1 MSASTRVACRIVEHD
16 VRGVV
21 RRNLSGVAAA
31 RIEPLGQGLD
41 NTAYL
46 VDGAWVV
53 RFPGD
58 PEALDVAREARL
70 LAEVA
75 RVLDG
80 IVAVPA
86 PAFAAEG
93 ALGYAFLPGVPLML
107 LPAPDLGAIAETLG
121 AALAALHAE
130 PVERFAGLVGRDADP
145 PELWLAEARELAVGL
160 DLPEASRFLAA
171 DPPPPAERLVFSH
184 NDLGAEHVLIDP
196 GTGAVTGLI
205 DWSDAAVCDP
215 AYDYGLLLRD
225 LGPAAPQPR
234 AELRERA
241 LFYAR
246 CSLIEDLAYGLA
258 QDGDASP
265 YAAKSRQQAGW
276 LFQAD

>member
-1 MSASTRVACRIVEHD
+1 M
-16 VRGVV
+16 RGVV
-21 RRNLSGVAAA
+21 RRNLPGVAAA
-31 RIEPLGQGLD
+31 RVEPLGRGLD

-53 RFPGD
+53 RFPAD

-80 IVAVPA
+80 IVAVPV

-93 ALGYAFLPGVPLML
+93 ALGYAYLPGVPLMQRQSQ
-107 LPAPDLGAIAETLG
+107 DLGTVG
-121 AALAALHAE
+121 AALAALHAQ
-130 PVERFAGLVGRDADP
+130 PVERFADLAGLDADP
-145 PELWLAEARELAVGL
+145 PERWLAEARELAAGL
-160 DLPEASRFLAA
+160 DLPEADGFLAA
-171 DPPPPAERLVFSH
+171 APPPPAERLVFSH
-184 NDLGAEHVLIDP
+184 NDLGAEHVLVDP

-246 CSLIEDLAYGLA
+246 CGLIEDLAYGLE
-258 QDGDASP
+258 QDRP
-265 YAAKSRQQAGW
+265 EYAAKSRRLAAW
-276 LFQAD
+276 LYAD